1 MWGPFEFLYYVSREL
16 LVHKKWPVCLGAY
29 PGFIFTLEAG
39 FIGKA
44 SVGKLS
50 RYGQMSESGSPG
62 GIPGPV
68 IAILHP
74 ILQTHEPLWLSFF

>member
-16 LVHKKWPVCLGAY
+16 LVHEKWPVCLGAY
-29 PGFIFTLEAG
+29 PGFLFTLEAG

-50 RYGQMSESGSPG
+50 RYGQMGESGSPG
-62 GIPGPV
+62 GIPGGV
-68 IAILHP
+68 NRVKS
-74 ILQTHEPLWLSFF
+74 HEARL

>member
-16 LVHKKWPVCLGAY
+16 LVHKKWPVRLGAY

-50 RYGQMSESGSPG
+50 RYGQMSESGSSG
-62 GIPGPV
+62 GIPGTV

-74 ILQTHEPLWLSFF
+74 ILQTHEPLWPSFF

>member
-1 MWGPFEFLYYVSREL
+1 MWGPFEFLYYVSREF
-16 LVHKKWPVCLGAY
+16 LVHKKWQVCLEAY

-50 RYGQMSESGSPG
+50 RQRQMSESVSSG
-62 GIPGPV
+62 GIPGTV
-68 IAILHP
+68 TAILHP
-74 ILQTHEPLWLSFF
+74 ILQTHEQLWPSFF